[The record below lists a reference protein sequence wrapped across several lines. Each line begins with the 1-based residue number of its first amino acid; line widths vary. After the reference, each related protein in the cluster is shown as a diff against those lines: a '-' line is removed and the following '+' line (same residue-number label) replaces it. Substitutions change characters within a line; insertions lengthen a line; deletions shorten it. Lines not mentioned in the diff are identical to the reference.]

1 MYDQCILIFQH
12 MTQFVLV
19 NLVTCLIGCQPMY
32 DQWILIYETH
42 DSILWSEFSEL
53 PDLQNVLISW
63 GSAIN
68 K

>member
-1 MYDQCILIFQH
+1 

-53 PDLQNVLISW
+53 PDLQNVLIS
-63 GSAIN
+63 
-68 K
+68 